1 MDVEKTMEFILD
13 QMAHLAVQ
21 QAEAGERQARAEER
35 HDREISQIR
44 GTLDRAVRLGI
55 REARHEH
62 RRRQA
67 LDEEIT
73 QLAASHLLIDEK
85 ISQLAASQLLT
96 EEKLQGL
103 IDAMRRSGNGSN

>member
-13 QMAHLAVQ
+13 QMAQLAVQ

-55 REARHEH
+55 REARHER

-67 LDEEIT
+67 LDDKVAQLAAITDEKIT
-73 QLAASHLLIDEK
+73 QLAASH
-85 ISQLAASQLLT
+85 LLT

-103 IDAMRRSGNGSN
+103 IDALRRGGNGSN